1 MTLTQSLAKLIV
13 SSSPTPAA
21 HEAAREGLLDF
32 LAVTLPVLRGDLPDV
47 GLNSLHQVY
56 RAGDRATHA
65 LLLGYAGHALD
76 FDDFHPDFRGHPGVV
91 ILPALLALASQ
102 RPDISGGQFLD
113 AYVTGVEMAGRLG
126 LAAGSQHY
134 KLGFHNTATLGT
146 IAASAACARLV
157 DATERQTALI
167 LGLAATQSAGLRA
180 QFGSDVKPLH
190 AGLAAQTA
198 VIATQL
204 TLAGFHGQA
213 DNVLDSFLSAYCAGQ
228 QQPEKLISD
237 WGAPWRIVSPGLEFK
252 PYPTCGGTHSAADA
266 ARTIRYDWLQTGQG
280 TDALIGAIERIEVSF
295 PPGGDIAASVRK
307 PATGVEA
314 RFSLE
319 YVIAAC
325 LLRGDLRLED
335 FTPQAVEADIA
346 ALAERVSRCPDFS
359 APPDELNPA
368 ARFHQVTVFLRDGTL
383 LQRRFTR
390 QQSLAIPFDLP
401 AKLRTCL
408 PDFTDA
414 QRTEIVAL
422 SRLESRDSLP
432 RLAEMLFGKRVKE

>member
-1 MTLTQSLAKLIV
+1 
-13 SSSPTPAA
+13 
-21 HEAAREGLLDF
+21 
-32 LAVTLPVLRGDLPDV
+32 
-47 GLNSLHQVY
+47 
-56 RAGDRATHA
+56 
-65 LLLGYAGHALD
+65 
-76 FDDFHPDFRGHPGVV
+76 
-91 ILPALLALASQ
+91 
-102 RPDISGGQFLD
+102 
-113 AYVTGVEMAGRLG
+113 
-126 LAAGSQHY
+126 
-134 KLGFHNTATLGT
+134 
-146 IAASAACARLV
+146 
-157 DATERQTALI
+157 
-167 LGLAATQSAGLRA
+167 
-180 QFGSDVKPLH
+180 
-190 AGLAAQTA
+190 
-198 VIATQL
+198 
-204 TLAGFHGQA
+204 
-213 DNVLDSFLSAYCAGQ
+213 
-228 QQPEKLISD
+228 
-237 WGAPWRIVSPGLEFK
+237 
-252 PYPTCGGTHSAADA
+252 
-266 ARTIRYDWLQTGQG
+266 
-280 TDALIGAIERIEVSF
+280 DALIGAIERIEVSF

-432 RLAEMLFGKRVKE
+432 RLAEILFGKRVKE